1 MFRIFKG
8 RDSKSFKDKVTK
20 TKSISS
26 LPKRI
31 FKAIGK
37 GFLRTTIIL
46 AVMFLSLGLYAHAN
60 GFFAANDY
68 NYTFEAYQKLISGEF
83 EMHTSVSSALAD
95 QYALHN
101 SFAVYFSYSIVGVAL
116 LWFIFQWI
124 VSTKTKSVNSSN
136 HAMKIILCL
145 SAAAFLNTPVVE
157 TKTPNG
163 LVYKKPLITVMFES
177 LVGDV
182 LTQAGEMSER
192 DYGQLVEIPEIKLAP
207 ELAYYDS
214 FREFSVLML
223 KTDFVEGIEH
233 QIKVYEESGEYYM
246 RFKMGSKYL
255 KFRLASNEDL
265 NAKAYNIGV
274 DLKTLEKEYVIAYF
288 TDLVNH
294 SISVRNALNG
304 VNVVSNSTISKG
316 FLGSNDF
323 DQISNYSMDY
333 KKYCDSIYDAVPER
347 LNEYG
352 VNEYIEVAAKCA
364 SKNHISKHY
373 QNPFYDYETVMFTNT
388 ELKRGFVAN
397 FGNNRQSLKMNV
409 DTLIVKTQ
417 QMCSSGSYLACAP
430 SITIAAYEDKVR
442 NLKLDIFTPIVRMFA
457 PLTFSMNDSYNLQ
470 TSRKIEGEI
479 VLSTDFEDYSSY
491 YAKSEP
497 ISTIP
502 FTPIAAQRMQQD
514 LDGIFNYI
522 DLDMIDL
529 SKIDQELVVKTLI
542 GIDTKEVW
550 GRLTTCSFNPSQIK
564 DGYRCMRPTVELSNA
579 AIGFGQIAVR
589 AYLLATVNTSDG
601 YDQNVFKTNKN
612 MFGGKVN
619 LLKTSAIGYATNEPF
634 IDSPYYAAD
643 TMNNMIIA
651 KIIIEMVN
659 PNNVASEM
667 IAEIFYTIAKV
678 FGFVSVSIFLFV
690 YAIPTIYFKHLFMS
704 LQELLVHQIIAP
716 LSVAV
721 WSVNAD
727 PLHVFKE
734 LVKAC
739 LKFLTFVAVCV
750 MGFHYMDLI
759 LMAVIEQMLEY
770 QVMEWQ
776 GITHFIA
783 VYTSKL
789 LSFVLSAFVILKS
802 LRKELDE
809 VNEMSNV
816 N

>member
-1 MFRIFKG
+1 M
-8 RDSKSFKDKVTK
+8 
-20 TKSISS
+20 
-26 LPKRI
+26 
-31 FKAIGK
+31 
-37 GFLRTTIIL
+37 
-46 AVMFLSLGLYAHAN
+46 
-60 GFFAANDY
+60 
-68 NYTFEAYQKLISGEF
+68 
-83 EMHTSVSSALAD
+83 
-95 QYALHN
+95 
-101 SFAVYFSYSIVGVAL
+101 
-116 LWFIFQWI
+116 
-124 VSTKTKSVNSSN
+124 
-136 HAMKIILCL
+136 
-145 SAAAFLNTPVVE
+145 NTPVVE

-163 LVYKKPLITVMFES
+163 LVYKKPIITVMFES

-223 KTDFVEGIEH
+223 KTDFVEGVEH
-233 QIKVYEESGEYYM
+233 QIKVYEENGEYYM

-255 KFRLASNEDL
+255 KFRLASNQDL

-274 DLKTLEKEYVIAYF
+274 DLKSLEKEYVIAYF

-294 SISVRNALNG
+294 SIRVRNALNG
-304 VNVVSNSTISKG
+304 VNIESNSTISKG

-333 KKYCDSIYDAVPER
+333 KKYCDSIYDAVPDR

-352 VNEYIEVAAKCA
+352 LNEYIEVAAKCA

-373 QNPFYDYETVMFTNT
+373 KNPFYDYETVMFTNT

-397 FGNNRQSLKMNV
+397 FGNDRQSLKMNV
-409 DTLIVKTQ
+409 DNLIVKTQ
-417 QMCSSGSYLACAP
+417 QMCSSGSYLACTP
-430 SITIAAYEDKVR
+430 SVTIATYEDKVR

-497 ISTIP
+497 ISTIS
-502 FTPIAAQRMQQD
+502 FTPVAAQRMQQD

-529 SKIDQELVVKTLI
+529 SKIDQDLVVRTLF
-542 GIDTKEVW
+542 GKDTKEVW

-579 AIGFGQIAVR
+579 AIGFGQMAVR
-589 AYLLATVNTSDG
+589 AYLLATVNTSDS
-601 YDQNVFKTNKN
+601 YDQSVFKTNKN

-619 LLKTSAIGYATNEPF
+619 LLKISAIGYATNEPF

-651 KIIIEMVN
+651 KVIIEMVN

-678 FGFVSVSIFLFV
+678 FGLVSVSIFLFA

-727 PLHVFKE
+727 PLYVFKE

-739 LKFLTFVAVCV
+739 LKFLTFVAVCI

-809 VNEMSNV
+809 VNQMSNV

>member
-1 MFRIFKG
+1 
-8 RDSKSFKDKVTK
+8 
-20 TKSISS
+20 
-26 LPKRI
+26 
-31 FKAIGK
+31 
-37 GFLRTTIIL
+37 
-46 AVMFLSLGLYAHAN
+46 
-60 GFFAANDY
+60 
-68 NYTFEAYQKLISGEF
+68 
-83 EMHTSVSSALAD
+83 
-95 QYALHN
+95 
-101 SFAVYFSYSIVGVAL
+101 
-116 LWFIFQWI
+116 
-124 VSTKTKSVNSSN
+124 
-136 HAMKIILCL
+136 
-145 SAAAFLNTPVVE
+145 
-157 TKTPNG
+157 
-163 LVYKKPLITVMFES
+163 
-177 LVGDV
+177 
-182 LTQAGEMSER
+182 
-192 DYGQLVEIPEIKLAP
+192 
-207 ELAYYDS
+207 
-214 FREFSVLML
+214 
-223 KTDFVEGIEH
+223 
-233 QIKVYEESGEYYM
+233 
-246 RFKMGSKYL
+246 
-255 KFRLASNEDL
+255 
-265 NAKAYNIGV
+265 
-274 DLKTLEKEYVIAYF
+274 
-288 TDLVNH
+288 
-294 SISVRNALNG
+294 
-304 VNVVSNSTISKG
+304 
-316 FLGSNDF
+316 
-323 DQISNYSMDY
+323 MDY
-333 KKYCDSIYDAVPER
+333 KKYCDSIYDDVPER

-352 VNEYIEVAAKCA
+352 LNEYIEVAAKCA

-373 QNPFYDYETVMFTNT
+373 QNPFYDYDTVMFTNT

-397 FGNNRQSLKMNV
+397 FGNDRQSLKMNV
-409 DTLIVKTQ
+409 DTLIVKAQ

-430 SITIAAYEDKVR
+430 SVSIAAYEDKVR

-457 PLTFSMNDSYNLQ
+457 PLTFSMDDSYNLQ

-579 AIGFGQIAVR
+579 AIGFGQMAVR

-601 YDQNVFKTNKN
+601 YDQSVFKTNKN

-651 KIIIEMVN
+651 KVIVDMVN

-678 FGFVSVSIFLFV
+678 FGFVSISIFLFA

-727 PLHVFKE
+727 PLYVFKE
-734 LVKAC
+734 FVKAC
-739 LKFLTFVAVCV
+739 LKFLTFVAVCI

-770 QVMEWQ
+770 QVMQWQ

-809 VNEMSNV
+809 VNQMSKV